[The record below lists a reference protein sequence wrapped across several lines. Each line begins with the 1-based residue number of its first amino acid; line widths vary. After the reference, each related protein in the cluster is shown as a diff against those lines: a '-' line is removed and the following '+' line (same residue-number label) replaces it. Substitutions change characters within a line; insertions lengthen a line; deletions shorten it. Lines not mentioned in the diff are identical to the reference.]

1 MARHRSID
9 IKPSITR
16 NPFGFRKDIHEN
28 LFAVSL
34 PYLVVFDI
42 ARATRARHARAH
54 NAKTSSSLPPELEKR
69 GERKFVMEDEPCIS
83 SDPEGGGPNEAKDD
97 DPILATADEDRNGD
111 AAVQQNTA
119 IDPDNEVQVNKE
131 LVDTDTVLDIAEAR
145 KSPAGSGS
153 DAVVQKHVRP
163 PSTGTSS
170 GPGFDMG
177 LASYTA
183 QQFPGTYNEGGA
195 DGEERPSSSGP
206 HNGGGPAVS
215 VMDRNEGENVCFE
228 TEDIGIV
235 HRSAMDEGFGYGG
248 GVGGVDAAARP
259 TRPKVSVAG
268 DGEDYQ
274 DGGRGDRGG
283 DGTSGKVFENS
294 RREGGDNFVG
304 QGGGRRMFDG
314 SRVAEPDD
322 IQVVHAGE
330 GADLIA
336 GVDDL
341 PVFANE
347 QSKALND
354 EIKVRRGYG

>member
-16 NPFGFRKDIHEN
+16 NPFGFRKDIRKN

-42 ARATRARHARAH
+42 ARATRARHERAH
-54 NAKTSSSLPPELEKR
+54 NTNTSSSLPTELEKT
-69 GERKFVMEDEPCIS
+69 GERKIVMEDEPCIS
-83 SDPEGGGPNEAKDD
+83 SDPEGGVPKEANDD
-97 DPILATADEDRNGD
+97 DPISATADEARNGD

-119 IDPDNEVQVNKE
+119 IDPENEVQVSKE
-131 LVDTDTVLDIAEAR
+131 LVDTDAILDIVEAR
-145 KSPAGSGS
+145 KSSPESGS
-153 DAVVQKHVRP
+153 DAVVQQHVRP

-170 GPGFDMG
+170 GPGFDIG

-195 DGEERPSSSGP
+195 DGEERASSSGL
-206 HNGGGPAVS
+206 HKGKDPAVS
-215 VMDRNEGENVCFE
+215 AVDRNEGENVRFE

-235 HRSAMDEGFGYGG
+235 HKSAVDEGFGYGG
-248 GVGGVDAAARP
+248 GVGGVDAAPRP
-259 TRPKVSVAG
+259 TRPEVSVAG

-274 DGGRGDRGG
+274 DGGHGDRGG
-283 DGTSGKVFENS
+283 DGRSGKVFEDR

-354 EIKVRRGYG
+354 ETKVSRGYG